1 MRVYF
6 LKIIL
11 RNTDNVTIKKSNL
24 SHIKTES
31 NCQFLLLH
39 LYSKKIM
46 TPTEWTYL
54 IFGIVLI
61 LAIIFDLGLLS
72 RKSHSLSI
80 KEALVQTLFWVGLG
94 LGYFIFVW
102 FEDGQTIALEYIS
115 AYLMEWGLSIDNI
128 FVFILIF
135 TYFSI
140 PERHA
145 NRVLMLGI
153 LLAVVLRVIF
163 ITVGIALINR
173 FYWILYIF
181 GAFLI
186 YTGIKMFVVKTQD
199 EFNLEDNSV
208 YKFLKRIL
216 PLSND
221 NSSGKFTIRINGKK
235 HYTMLFVVMIMLAAT
250 DIVFA
255 LDSIP
260 AVFTITQNKMVVYTS
275 NIFAVL
281 GLRSLFFL
289 LRSAVEK
296 FKYLKEGIAIVL
308 IFIGAKMLISYFGIH
323 LHIAISLLVI
333 LLCLGGSVLFSIY
346 KNNQIQK
353 NLNNNN

>member
-1 MRVYF
+1 
-6 LKIIL
+6 
-11 RNTDNVTIKKSNL
+11 
-24 SHIKTES
+24 
-31 NCQFLLLH
+31 
-39 LYSKKIM
+39 M
-46 TPTEWTYL
+46 TATEWSYL

-61 LAIIFDLGLLS
+61 TAIILDLGVLN
-72 RKSHSLSI
+72 RKSHSVSI
-80 KEALVQTLFWVGLG
+80 KEAFYQTLFWVSLAMG
-94 LGYFIFVW
+94 FFVFVW
-102 FEDGQTIALEYIS
+102 FEDGQTVALEYIS

-135 TYFSI
+135 SYFSI

-145 NRVLMLGI
+145 NRVLLLGI
-153 LLAVVLRVIF
+153 LLAIVLRVIF
-163 ITVGIALINR
+163 ITIGMALIHR

-181 GAFLI
+181 GAFLV
-186 YTGIKMFVVKTQD
+186 YTGFKMFIVKTD
-199 EFNLEDNSV
+199 EDFDPQKNPV
-208 YKFLKRIL
+208 YKFLKRFL

-221 NSSGKFTIRINGKK
+221 NSSGKFTMRINGKK

-260 AVFTITQNKMVVYTS
+260 AVFSITQNEMVIYTS

-296 FKYLKEGIAIVL
+296 FKYLKEGIAIIL
-308 IFIGAKMLISYFGIH
+308 IFIGVKMLISYFGIH
-323 LHIAISLLVI
+323 LHIVVSLAVI
-333 LLCLGGSVLFSIY
+333 VLCLGGSVLFSIY
-346 KNNQIQK
+346 KNNQAAKIIK
-353 NLNNNN
+353 EE